1 MALPLVGVKEEEKE
15 GGRVLPSVL
24 GDEVRKSGRNRGS
37 VFESKSE
44 RVLHLDPKPK
54 VKESITPSIPIV
66 ALIVTKSLAG
76 RSGAYS

>member
-44 RVLHLDPKPK
+44 RVLHPKPK